1 MPKKARKPLPKR
13 YKAAPGSAREKMIRK
28 AGKLYREGKVKQAA
42 ELRERMEKK
51 VRDAKKKKT
60 TTQ

>member
-28 AGKLYREGKVKQAA
+28 AGELYRAG
-42 ELRERMEKK
+42 
-51 VRDAKKKKT
+51 KKKEEERVYMF
-60 TTQ
+60 